1 MMYSYIF
8 FKSLNK
14 GAYQLAF
21 QISKLNEMNSNTD
34 GDQLSNTYQ
43 FVLFVIEGPWAYLG
57 HFVIE
62 ILS

>member
-21 QISKLNEMNSNTD
+21 QISKLNEMNSNAD
-34 GDQLSNTYQ
+34 DDQLSNTYQ
-43 FVLFVIEGPWAYLG
+43 FVLFVIE
-57 HFVIE
+57 I
-62 ILS
+62 IS